1 MTRTKL
7 PNRRQ
12 SDTFDYRYNG
22 NRYHITY
29 TTTERGVQEIFV
41 HGSKIGSDE
50 DSSLATVA
58 AIISIALQH
67 GVPYSE
73 LEQTALKLEDGSNAD
88 LYGSILSAVRQA
100 AEN

>member
-1 MTRTKL
+1 MTRIKL

-12 SDTFDYRYNG
+12 SDTFDYWYNN
-22 NRYHITY
+22 NRYHVSY
-29 TTTERGVQEIFV
+29 TVTDRGIQEIFV
-41 HGSKIGSDE
+41 HGAKIGSDE

-73 LEQTALKLEDGSNAD
+73 LEQTALKLEDGANAD
-88 LYGSILSAVRQA
+88 LYGSILTAVRLH
-100 AEN
+100 AE